1 MKPESKERTEKWA
14 AAKQPGQGLPRN
26 IPHPWRG
33 PLNGCSE
40 GRQNLLQSTDCCMP
54 PAPPLSNGSIY
65 QPVTSH
71 HCTLHMRDTNHLSI
85 SFINLWIKKSN
96 IKKKKSNTD
105 YYASSPGKATHPH
118 HIPASLKRSWTSNE
132 LWLDGTL
139 RGGGLS
145 LGETCVYFTSEGDWV
160 DYLVT
165 KRMVL
170 CIKYFQLSPWHRQCC
185 ASWPC
190 VVMRDMTSS
199 GHHYVVK

>member
-1 MKPESKERTEKWA
+1 MHHLQERPPTPITFLHHSRD
-14 AAKQPGQGLPRN
+14 PGHQTSYDWTG
-26 IPHPWRG
+26 PW
-33 PLNGCSE
+33 
-40 GRQNLLQSTDCCMP
+40 
-54 PAPPLSNGSIY
+54 
-65 QPVTSH
+65 
-71 HCTLHMRDTNHLSI
+71 
-85 SFINLWIKKSN
+85 
-96 IKKKKSNTD
+96 
-105 YYASSPGKATHPH
+105 
-118 HIPASLKRSWTSNE
+118 
-132 LWLDGTL
+132 
-139 RGGGLS
+139 GGGLS

>member
-1 MKPESKERTEKWA
+1 MDQKEQHKEEKEQHRLLCIISR
-14 AAKQPGQGLPRN
+14 KD
-26 IPHPWRG
+26 HPPPSHSRITQEI
-33 PLNGCSE
+33 LDIKRAMT
-40 GRQNLLQSTDCCMP
+40 GRDL
-54 PAPPLSNGSIY
+54 A
-65 QPVTSH
+65 
-71 HCTLHMRDTNHLSI
+71 
-85 SFINLWIKKSN
+85 
-96 IKKKKSNTD
+96 
-105 YYASSPGKATHPH
+105 
-118 HIPASLKRSWTSNE
+118 
-132 LWLDGTL
+132 
-139 RGGGLS
+139 GGGLS

>member
-1 MKPESKERTEKWA
+1 MRSKKMKPESKERTEKWA

-105 YYASSPGKATHPH
+105 YYASSPGKTTHPH

-139 RGGGLS
+139 RGGSLLGGDVCVFYQWGRLGWLS
-145 LGETCVYFTSEGDWV
+145 GDQKNGAVYQIFSAV
-160 DYLVT
+160 SLAQA
-165 KRMVL
+165 VL
-170 CIKYFQLSPWHRQCC
+170 CFLALCSY
-185 ASWPC
+185 A
-190 VVMRDMTSS
+190 
-199 GHHYVVK
+199 GHD

>member
-105 YYASSPGKATHPH
+105 YYASSPGKTTHPH

-139 RGGGLS
+139 RGG
-145 LGETCVYFTSEGDWV
+145 V
-160 DYLVT
+160 
-165 KRMVL
+165 
-170 CIKYFQLSPWHRQCC
+170 SPWGRRVCILPVRETGLTIWWPKEWCC
-185 ASWPC
+185 VSNIFSCLPGTGSAVLPGP
-190 VVMRDMTSS
+190 V
-199 GHHYVVK
+199 